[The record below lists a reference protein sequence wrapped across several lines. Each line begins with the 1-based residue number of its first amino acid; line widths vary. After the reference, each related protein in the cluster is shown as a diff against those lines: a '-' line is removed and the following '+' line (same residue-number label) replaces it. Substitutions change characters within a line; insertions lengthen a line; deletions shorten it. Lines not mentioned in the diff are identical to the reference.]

1 MRKKLVVKFS
11 VRIKDCPEVFM
22 EGEQPGVVGIQE
34 VEYKDVPKEGE
45 LGYNMFMRQVWNHKE
60 KMIDE
65 FIDVDIEETE

>member
-1 MRKKLVVKFS
+1 VKKKLEVKFS

-22 EGEQPGVVGIQE
+22 EGEKPGVVGVQE
-34 VEYKDVPKEGE
+34 VVYKDVPAEGE

-65 FIDVDIEETE
+65 FVEVDIEEIE